1 MFIQTQYEAEATAG
15 QPSPRA
21 EVEASGPFRSVPAF
35 EQGELDGHWIVT
47 SLSRE
52 VGGPTVVFFDV
63 TIYEGKTHLDLE
75 IRDETSEVAAACG
88 VLTVGVVSP
97 VGPGFDLCGTFAR
110 TPTRT
115 GTVDAGERVAQL
127 RRLREGAIAAA
138 CPACNP
144 ATGKIWVIRT
154 PRHDAPPEPMKCPA
168 CGGRRRL
175 LRERDTSPASGHE
188 TASSHPDT
196 IHPHER

>member
-1 MFIQTQYEAEATAG
+1 MFIQTQYGPQAMAG
-15 QPSPRA
+15 QPGPRA
-21 EVEASGPFRSVPAF
+21 QVEASGPFRALPAF

-63 TIYEGKTHLDLE
+63 TIYVGKTHLDLE
-75 IRDETSEVAAACG
+75 IRDETSEVTAACG

-127 RRLREGAIAAA
+127 RRLREGATATA

-144 ATGKIWVIRT
+144 ATGNIWVIRT

-175 LRERDTSPASGHE
+175 LRERDTSPFRRTESD
-188 TASSHPDT
+188 S
-196 IHPHER
+196 